1 MAINRT
7 KQARQMLNNAGAV
20 EQDGVMNYIKNSD
33 SVTVPK
39 EFKARGNAPSTKL
52 AYITADE
59 AKMLKKEKPGTP
71 HKGPKG
77 IPSYDSFD
85 AEGGFTSG
93 AAMSAAET
101 GSSNARDRA
110 EVRAAFGPKGLPPG
124 VTPNEARDL
133 RSSVIAAGAGRRVN
147 PGFFDSRN
155 VISPAELAAARAFA
169 KDRNNRF
176 ARAAMRNRD
185 GGLLGLITSG
195 GLLGNLIR
203 GLGQKFGLGKRFNEP
218 TYNMS
223 KFNDLGL
230 MGQVPEDFED
240 DKKISLS
247 SFIKPED
254 TIGRVDLNDLEGLS
268 ELDFLDR
275 TNLNDYEG
283 ILEDEGLTVAPGSII
298 DEGLLEVPADL
309 IDQGLLEVPSDFI
322 DQGEIIALAN
332 GGRINAMDGGIMD
345 LETGRQMYGLGKLVK
360 KATRAIKKVVKS
372 PLGKAALG
380 LAAFKFGP
388 AFLSG
393 KGLGLGKAKTFSDLA
408 FFGKNANVNLA
419 RLIGV
424 PALLAGATT
433 PKEEEEKFNLEEY
446 YKQAL
451 IDPNAPLSRRI
462 LGTEFAANGGRIGY
476 AEGSKEPV
484 AKKVMPLLDM
494 DGMEKDYRA
503 DGGFVPIGR
512 MEKADD
518 VPARL
523 SKNEFVFTA
532 DAVRNAGGGDVDKGS
547 EVMYNMMK
555 NLEAGG
561 EISEESQGL
570 EGAREMFQTSQ
581 RLGEVI

>member
-20 EQDGVMNYIKNSD
+20 EQDGVMNYIKNSE

-268 ELDFLDR
+268 ELDFLGR

-283 ILEDEGLTVAPGSII
+283 ILEDKGLTVAPGAII

-332 GGRINAMDGGIMD
+332 GGRINAMNGGIMD

-408 FFGKNANVNLA
+408 FFGKGANVNLA

-462 LGTEFAANGGRIGY
+462 LGTEFAADGGRIGY

-494 DGMEKDYRA
+494 GGMEKDYRA

>member
-7 KQARQMLNNAGAV
+7 KQVKQMLQNGGMLV
-20 EQDGVMNYIKNSD
+20 SPSKNGRRPGYRSAQAQEAQGRTGSVGETSSD
-33 SVTVPK
+33 SGFSGGNK
-39 EFKARGNAPSTKL
+39 EPSSTNR
-52 AYITADE
+52 E
-59 AKMLKKEKPGTP
+59 
-71 HKGPKG
+71 KG
-77 IPSYDSFD
+77 IMSRGLGPRGTTKSISNFKDMGTDRSAVSQFSTYGRNLMNQNLTKNNPS
-85 AEGGFTSG
+85 
-93 AAMSAAET
+93 
-101 GSSNARDRA
+101 R
-110 EVRAAFGPKGLPPG
+110 KGLG
-124 VTPNEARDL
+124 NLLSRL
-133 RSSVIAAGAGRRVN
+133 N
-147 PGFFDSRN
+147 PLSF
-155 VISPAELAAARAFA
+155 I
-169 KDRNNRF
+169 
-176 ARAAMRNRD
+176 
-185 GGLLGLITSG
+185 LGLINPALGFLSRGITSTPKVFNKFKSSNT
-195 GLLGNLIR
+195 LEEFRDKLR
-203 GLGQKFGLGKRFNEP
+203 GYGKTMPVFSN
-218 TYNMS
+218 NIN
-223 KFNDLGL
+223 FD
-230 MGQVPEDFED
+230 QIVEDE
-240 DKKISLS
+240 KNNIEN
-247 SFIKPED
+247 IN
-254 TIGRVDLNDLEGLS
+254 LNDLEGIFK
-268 ELDFLDR
+268 DQ
-275 TNLNDYEG
+275 
-283 ILEDEGLTVAPGSII
+283 GLTVAPGSII
-298 DEGLLEVPADL
+298 DEGLLEVPGSIIDQGLTVAPGSIIDKGL
-309 IDQGLLEVPSDFI
+309 TVAPGSIIDQGLLEVPSDFIDQGLLEVPSDFI

-332 GGRINAMDGGIMD
+332 GGRINAMNGGIMD

-433 PKEEEEKFNLEEY
+433 PKQEEEEIDLEEY

-484 AKKVMPLLDM
+484 AKKIMPLLDM

-532 DAVRNAGGGDVDKGS
+532 DAVRNAGGGNVDKGS

>member
-20 EQDGVMNYIKNSD
+20 EQDGVMNYIKNSE

-85 AEGGFTSG
+85 AQGGFTSG

-110 EVRAAFGPKGLPPG
+110 EINAAFGPKGLPPG
-124 VTPNEARDL
+124 VTPNEAKDL
-133 RSSVIAAGAGRRVN
+133 RSAAILAGAGRRVN

-155 VISPAELAAARAFA
+155 VISPSEIAAARAFA

-176 ARAAMRNRD
+176 ARAALRNRQ

-203 GLGQKFGLGKRFNEP
+203 GLGQKFGLGKTFNQP
-218 TYNMS
+218 TYDMS
-223 KFNDLGL
+223 KFNELGL

-240 DKKISLS
+240 EKISLT

-254 TIGRVDLNDLEGLS
+254 TIGRVNLNDLEGLTK
-268 ELDFLDR
+268 LDFIGR
-275 TNLNDYEG
+275 KNLNDYEG
-283 ILEDEGLTVAPGSII
+283 ILEDKGLTVAPGSII
-298 DEGLLEVPADL
+298 DEGLLEVPSDF
-309 IDQGLLEVPSDFI
+309 IDQGLLEVPADLI

-332 GGRINAMDGGIMD
+332 GGRINAMDGGLMNLD
-345 LETGRQMYGLGKLVK
+345 GARQMMFIGGVVKAGKKAVK
-360 KATRAIKKVVKS
+360 KITRGVKKIAKS
-372 PLGKAALG
+372 PLGKAALLGAG
-380 LAAFKFGP
+380 LYFTRGTGGGILEKFSNLKP
-388 AFLSG
+388 FQ
-393 KGLGLGKAKTFSDLA
+393 KAL
-408 FFGKNANVNLA
+408 FG
-419 RLIGV
+419 IG
-424 PALLAGATT
+424 ATSALAGLTT
-433 PKEEEEKFNLEEY
+433 PKEEDEEIDLEEY
-446 YKQAL
+446 YRQAM
-451 IDPNAPLSRRI
+451 INPNAPLSRRI

-494 DGMEKDYRA
+494 GGMEKDYRA

>member
-20 EQDGVMNYIKNSD
+20 EQDGVMNYIKNSE

-85 AEGGFTSG
+85 AQGGFTSG

-110 EVRAAFGPKGLPPG
+110 EINAAFGPKGLPPG
-124 VTPNEARDL
+124 VTPNEAKDL
-133 RSSVIAAGAGRRVN
+133 RSAAILAGAGRRVN

-155 VISPAELAAARAFA
+155 VISPSEIAAARAFA

-176 ARAAMRNRD
+176 ARAALRNRQ

-203 GLGQKFGLGKRFNEP
+203 GLGQKFGLGKTFNQP
-218 TYNMS
+218 TYDMS
-223 KFNDLGL
+223 KFNELGL

-240 DKKISLS
+240 EKISLT

-254 TIGRVDLNDLEGLS
+254 TIGRVNLNDLEGLTK
-268 ELDFLDR
+268 LDFIGR
-275 TNLNDYEG
+275 KNLNDYEG
-283 ILEDEGLTVAPGSII
+283 ILEDKGLRIAPGAII

-309 IDQGLLEVPSDFI
+309 IDQGLLEVPADLI

-332 GGRINAMDGGIMD
+332 GGRINAMDGGLMNLD
-345 LETGRQMYGLGKLVK
+345 GARQMMFIGGVVKAGKKAVK
-360 KATRAIKKVVKS
+360 KITRGVKKIAKS
-372 PLGKAALG
+372 PLGKAALLGAG
-380 LAAFKFGP
+380 LYFTRGTGGGILEKFSNLKP
-388 AFLSG
+388 FQ
-393 KGLGLGKAKTFSDLA
+393 KAL
-408 FFGKNANVNLA
+408 FG
-419 RLIGV
+419 IG
-424 PALLAGATT
+424 ATSALAGLTT
-433 PKEEEEKFNLEEY
+433 PKEEDEEIDLEEY
-446 YKQAL
+446 YKQAM
-451 IDPNAPLSRRI
+451 INPNAPLSRRI

-494 DGMEKDYRA
+494 GGMEKDYRA

>member
-20 EQDGVMNYIKNSD
+20 EQDGVMNYIKNSE

-110 EVRAAFGPKGLPPG
+110 EINAAFGPKGLPPG
-124 VTPNEARDL
+124 VTPNEVRDL

-176 ARAAMRNRD
+176 ARAAMRNRQ

-195 GLLGNLIR
+195 GLLGNVIR
-203 GLGQKFGLGKRFNEP
+203 GIGQKFGLGKTFNQP

-268 ELDFLDR
+268 KLDFLGR

-283 ILEDEGLTVAPGSII
+283 ILEDKGLTVAPGSII

-332 GGRINAMDGGIMD
+332 GGRINAMNGGLMNLDSARQMMFIGGIA
-345 LETGRQMYGLGKLVK
+345 KAAKKAVK
-360 KATRAIKKVVKS
+360 KVTRGVKKIAKS
-372 PLGKAALG
+372 PLGKAAILG
-380 LAAFKFGP
+380 AGLYFTRGTGGGILEKFNNLKP
-388 AFLSG
+388 FQKVL
-393 KGLGLGKAKTFSDLA
+393 LG
-408 FFGKNANVNLA
+408 
-419 RLIGV
+419 IG
-424 PALLAGATT
+424 ATSALAGLTT
-433 PKEEEEKFNLEEY
+433 PKEEDEEIDLEEY
-446 YKQAL
+446 YKQAM
-451 IDPNAPLSRRI
+451 INPNAPLSKRI

>member
-7 KQARQMLNNAGAV
+7 KQARQMLKNAGAV
-20 EQDGVMNYIKNSD
+20 EQDGVMNYIKDSE

-39 EFKARGNAPSTKL
+39 EFKARENAPPTKL

-101 GSSNARDRA
+101 GDKSATGRA
-110 EVRAAFGPKGLPPG
+110 DVRSEFGPKGLAPG
-124 VTPNEARDL
+124 VTPNEAKDL
-133 RSSVIAAGAGRRVN
+133 RSAAILAGAGQRVN

-155 VISPAELAAARAFA
+155 VISPAELAAAKAFA
-169 KDRNNRF
+169 RDRNNRF
-176 ARAAMRNRD
+176 ARAALRNRQ

-195 GLLGNLIR
+195 GLLGNVIR
-203 GLGQKFGLGKRFNEP
+203 GIGQKFGLGKRFNEP
-218 TYNMS
+218 TYDMS
-223 KFNDLGL
+223 KFNELGL

-240 DKKISLS
+240 EKISLT

-254 TIGRVDLNDLEGLS
+254 TIGRVNLNDLEGLS
-268 ELDFLDR
+268 ELDFLGK

-283 ILEDEGLTVAPGSII
+283 ILEDKGLRIAPGAII

-309 IDQGLLEVPSDFI
+309 IDQGLLEVPADLI
-322 DQGEIIALAN
+322 DQGEIVPLAT
-332 GGRINAMDGGIMD
+332 GGRVNAMGGGIMD

-372 PLGKAALG
+372 PIGKAALG

-451 IDPNAPLSRRI
+451 IDPNAPLSKRI
-462 LGTEFAANGGRIGY
+462 LGTEFAAQGGRIGY

-494 DGMEKDYRA
+494 NGMEKDYRA
-503 DGGFVPIGR
+503 EGGFVPIGR

-532 DAVRNAGGGDVDKGS
+532 DAVRNAGGGDIDKGA

-561 EISEESQGL
+561 EVSEESQGL

>member
-7 KQARQMLNNAGAV
+7 KQARQMLKNAGAV
-20 EQDGVMNYIKNSD
+20 EQDGVMNYIKDSE
-33 SVTVPK
+33 SVTVPR
-39 EFKARGNAPSTKL
+39 EFKAKENAPPTKL
-52 AYITADE
+52 AYITANE

-101 GSSNARDRA
+101 GDKSATGRA
-110 EVRAAFGPKGLPPG
+110 DVRSEFGPKGLAPG
-124 VTPNEARDL
+124 VTPNEVRDL
-133 RSSVIAAGAGRRVN
+133 RSAAILAGAGRRVN

-176 ARAAMRNRD
+176 ARAALRNRE
-185 GGLLGLITSG
+185 GGILGLITSG

-203 GLGQKFGLGKRFNEP
+203 GLGQKFGLGKRFNQP
-218 TYNMS
+218 TYDMS
-223 KFNDLGL
+223 KFNELGL
-230 MGQVPEDFED
+230 FGQVPEDFED
-240 DKKISLS
+240 EKISLT

-254 TIGRVDLNDLEGLS
+254 TIGRVDLNDLEGLT
-268 ELDFLDR
+268 ELDFLGR
-275 TNLNDYEG
+275 TNLNDLEG
-283 ILEDEGLTVAPGSII
+283 IP
-298 DEGLLEVPADL
+298 
-309 IDQGLLEVPSDFI
+309 
-322 DQGEIIALAN
+322 LAT
-332 GGRINAMDGGIMD
+332 GGRVSVMGGGIMD

-372 PLGKAALG
+372 PIGKAALG

-393 KGLGLGKAKTFSDLA
+393 KGFGLGKAKSFSDLA
-408 FFGKNANVNLA
+408 FFGKDANVNPF

-424 PALLAGATT
+424 PALLAGLTT
-433 PKEEEEKFNLEEY
+433 PKEEEGEIDFNKLY
-446 YKQAL
+446 AQGV
-451 IDPNAPLSRRI
+451 IDPNAELSKRI
-462 LGTEFAANGGRIGY
+462 LGTQFVANGGRIGY

-484 AKKVMPLLDM
+484 AKKVRPLLDM

-503 DGGFVPIGR
+503 EGGFVPIGR

-532 DAVRNAGGGDVDKGS
+532 DAVRNAGGGDVDKGA

-561 EISEESQGL
+561 EVSEESQGL

-581 RLGEVI
+581 RLGAVI

>member
-20 EQDGVMNYIKNSD
+20 EQDGVMNYIKNSE

-85 AEGGFTSG
+85 AQGGFTSG

-110 EVRAAFGPKGLPPG
+110 EINAAFGPKGLPPG
-124 VTPNEARDL
+124 VTPNEAKDL
-133 RSSVIAAGAGRRVN
+133 RSAAILAGAGRRVN

-155 VISPAELAAARAFA
+155 VISPSEIAAARAFA

-176 ARAAMRNRD
+176 ARAALRNRQ

-203 GLGQKFGLGKRFNEP
+203 GLGQKFGLGKTFNQP
-218 TYNMS
+218 TYDMS
-223 KFNDLGL
+223 KFNELGL

-240 DKKISLS
+240 EKISLT

-254 TIGRVDLNDLEGLS
+254 TIGRVNLNDLEGLTK
-268 ELDFLDR
+268 LDFIGR
-275 TNLNDYEG
+275 KNLNDYEG
-283 ILEDEGLTVAPGSII
+283 ILEDKGLRIAPGAII

-309 IDQGLLEVPSDFI
+309 IDQGLLEVPADLI

-332 GGRINAMDGGIMD
+332 GGRINAMDGGLMNLD
-345 LETGRQMYGLGKLVK
+345 GARQMMFIGGVVKAGKKAVK
-360 KATRAIKKVVKS
+360 KITRGVKKIAKS
-372 PLGKAALG
+372 PLGKAALLGAG
-380 LAAFKFGP
+380 LYFTRGTGGGILEKFSNLKP
-388 AFLSG
+388 FQ
-393 KGLGLGKAKTFSDLA
+393 KAL
-408 FFGKNANVNLA
+408 FG
-419 RLIGV
+419 IG
-424 PALLAGATT
+424 ATSALAGLTT
-433 PKEEEEKFNLEEY
+433 PKEEDEEIDLEEY
-446 YKQAL
+446 YRQAM
-451 IDPNAPLSRRI
+451 INPNAPLSRRI

-561 EISEESQGL
+561 KISEESQGL

>member
-7 KQARQMLNNAGAV
+7 KQVKQMLQNGGMLV
-20 EQDGVMNYIKNSD
+20 SPSKNGRRPGYRSAQAQEAQGRTGSVGETSSD
-33 SVTVPK
+33 SGFSGGNK
-39 EFKARGNAPSTKL
+39 EPSSTNR
-52 AYITADE
+52 E
-59 AKMLKKEKPGTP
+59 
-71 HKGPKG
+71 KG
-77 IPSYDSFD
+77 IMSRGLGPRGTTKSISNFKDMGTDRSAVSQFSTYGRNLMNQNLTKNNPS
-85 AEGGFTSG
+85 
-93 AAMSAAET
+93 
-101 GSSNARDRA
+101 R
-110 EVRAAFGPKGLPPG
+110 KGLG
-124 VTPNEARDL
+124 NLLSRL
-133 RSSVIAAGAGRRVN
+133 N
-147 PGFFDSRN
+147 PLSF
-155 VISPAELAAARAFA
+155 I
-169 KDRNNRF
+169 
-176 ARAAMRNRD
+176 
-185 GGLLGLITSG
+185 LGLINPALGFLSRGITSTPKVFNKFKSSNT
-195 GLLGNLIR
+195 LEEFRDKLR
-203 GLGQKFGLGKRFNEP
+203 GYGKTMPVFSN
-218 TYNMS
+218 NIN
-223 KFNDLGL
+223 FD
-230 MGQVPEDFED
+230 QIVEDE
-240 DKKISLS
+240 KNNIEN
-247 SFIKPED
+247 IN
-254 TIGRVDLNDLEGLS
+254 LNDLEGIFK
-268 ELDFLDR
+268 DQ
-275 TNLNDYEG
+275 
-283 ILEDEGLTVAPGSII
+283 GLTVAPGSII
-298 DEGLLEVPADL
+298 DEGLLEVPGSIIDQGLTVAPGSIIDKGL
-309 IDQGLLEVPSDFI
+309 TVAPGSIIDQGLLEVPSIIDQGLLEVPSDFI

-332 GGRINAMDGGIMD
+332 GGRINAMNGGIMD

-433 PKEEEEKFNLEEY
+433 PKQEEEEIDLEEY

-484 AKKVMPLLDM
+484 AKKIMPLLDM

-532 DAVRNAGGGDVDKGS
+532 DAVRNAGGGNVDKGS

>member
-20 EQDGVMNYIKNSD
+20 EQDGVMNYIKNSE

-85 AEGGFTSG
+85 AQGGFTSG

-110 EVRAAFGPKGLPPG
+110 EINAAFGPKGLPPG
-124 VTPNEARDL
+124 VTPNEAKDL
-133 RSSVIAAGAGRRVN
+133 RSAAILAGAGRRVN

-155 VISPAELAAARAFA
+155 VISPSEIAAARAFA

-176 ARAAMRNRD
+176 ARAALRNRQ

-203 GLGQKFGLGKRFNEP
+203 GLGQKFGLGKTFNQP
-218 TYNMS
+218 TYDMS
-223 KFNDLGL
+223 KFNELGL

-240 DKKISLS
+240 EKISLT

-254 TIGRVDLNDLEGLS
+254 TIGRVNLNDLEGLTK
-268 ELDFLDR
+268 LDFIGR
-275 TNLNDYEG
+275 KNLNDYEG
-283 ILEDEGLTVAPGSII
+283 ILEDKGLRIAPGAII

-309 IDQGLLEVPSDFI
+309 IDQGLLEVPADLI

-332 GGRINAMDGGIMD
+332 GGRINAMDGGLMNLD
-345 LETGRQMYGLGKLVK
+345 GARQMMFIGGVVKAGKKAVK
-360 KATRAIKKVVKS
+360 KITRGVKKIAKS
-372 PLGKAALG
+372 PLGKAALLGAG
-380 LAAFKFGP
+380 LYFTRGTGGGILEKFSNLKP
-388 AFLSG
+388 FQ
-393 KGLGLGKAKTFSDLA
+393 KAL
-408 FFGKNANVNLA
+408 FG
-419 RLIGV
+419 IG
-424 PALLAGATT
+424 ATSALAGLTT
-433 PKEEEEKFNLEEY
+433 PKEEDEEIDLEEY
-446 YKQAL
+446 YRQAM
-451 IDPNAPLSRRI
+451 INPNAPLSRRI

-494 DGMEKDYRA
+494 GGMEKDYRA

-561 EISEESQGL
+561 KISEESQGL

>member
-59 AKMLKKEKPGTP
+59 AKMLKKQKPGTP

-85 AEGGFTSG
+85 AQGGFTSG

-110 EVRAAFGPKGLPPG
+110 EINAAFGPKGLPPG

-155 VISPAELAAARAFA
+155 VISPAELARARAFA

-176 ARAAMRNRD
+176 ARASMRNRG

-195 GLLGNLIR
+195 GLLGNLVR

-268 ELDFLDR
+268 ALDFLGR

-298 DEGLLEVPADL
+298 DEGLTVAPGSI
-309 IDQGLLEVPSDFI
+309 IDEGLTEVPSDFI

-332 GGRINAMDGGIMD
+332 GGRINAMNGGIMD

-433 PKEEEEKFNLEEY
+433 PKQEEEEIDLEEY

-484 AKKVMPLLDM
+484 AKKIMPLLDM

-532 DAVRNAGGGDVDKGS
+532 DAVRNAGGGNVDKGS

>member
-268 ELDFLDR
+268 ELDFLGR

-298 DEGLLEVPADL
+298 DEGLLEVPSDF

>member
-7 KQARQMLNNAGAV
+7 KQARQMLKNAGAV
-20 EQDGVMNYIKNSD
+20 EQDGVMNYIKDSE
-33 SVTVPK
+33 SVTVPR
-39 EFKARGNAPSTKL
+39 EFKAKENAPPTKL
-52 AYITADE
+52 AYITANE

-101 GSSNARDRA
+101 GDKSATGRA
-110 EVRAAFGPKGLPPG
+110 DVRSEFGPKGLAPG
-124 VTPNEARDL
+124 VTPNEVRDL
-133 RSSVIAAGAGRRVN
+133 RSAAILAGAGRRVN

-176 ARAAMRNRD
+176 ARAALRNRE
-185 GGLLGLITSG
+185 GGILGLITSG

-203 GLGQKFGLGKRFNEP
+203 GLGQKFGLGKRFNQP
-218 TYNMS
+218 TYDMS
-223 KFNDLGL
+223 KFNELGL
-230 MGQVPEDFED
+230 FGQVPEDFED
-240 DKKISLS
+240 EKISLT

-254 TIGRVDLNDLEGLS
+254 TIGRVDLNDLEGLT
-268 ELDFLDR
+268 ELDFLGR
-275 TNLNDYEG
+275 TNLNDLEG
-283 ILEDEGLTVAPGSII
+283 IP
-298 DEGLLEVPADL
+298 
-309 IDQGLLEVPSDFI
+309 
-322 DQGEIIALAN
+322 LAT
-332 GGRINAMDGGIMD
+332 GGRVSVMGGGIMD

-372 PLGKAALG
+372 PIGKAALG

-393 KGLGLGKAKTFSDLA
+393 KGFGLGKAKSFSDLA
-408 FFGKNANVNLA
+408 FFGKDANVNPF

-424 PALLAGATT
+424 PALLAGLTT
-433 PKEEEEKFNLEEY
+433 PKEEEEIDFNKLY
-446 YKQAL
+446 AQGV
-451 IDPNAPLSRRI
+451 IDPNAELSKRI
-462 LGTEFAANGGRIGY
+462 LGTQFVANGGRIGY

-484 AKKVMPLLDM
+484 AKKVRPLLDM

-503 DGGFVPIGR
+503 EGGFVPIGR

-532 DAVRNAGGGDVDKGS
+532 DAVRNAGGGDVDKGA

-561 EISEESQGL
+561 EVSEESQGL

>member
-268 ELDFLDR
+268 ELDFLGR

-332 GGRINAMDGGIMD
+332 GGRINAMDGGLMNLD
-345 LETGRQMYGLGKLVK
+345 GARQMMFIGGIAKAAKKAVK
-360 KATRAIKKVVKS
+360 KVTRGVKKIAKS
-372 PLGKAALG
+372 PLGKAALLGAG
-380 LAAFKFGP
+380 LYFTRGTGGGILEKFNNLKP
-388 AFLSG
+388 FQ
-393 KGLGLGKAKTFSDLA
+393 KAL
-408 FFGKNANVNLA
+408 FG
-419 RLIGV
+419 IG
-424 PALLAGATT
+424 ATSALAGLTT
-433 PKEEEEKFNLEEY
+433 PKEEDEEIDLEEY
-446 YKQAL
+446 YKQAM
-451 IDPNAPLSRRI
+451 INPNAPLSRRI

-484 AKKVMPLLDM
+484 AKKIMPLLDM

>member
-20 EQDGVMNYIKNSD
+20 EQDGVMNYIKNSE

-268 ELDFLDR
+268 ELDFLGR

-283 ILEDEGLTVAPGSII
+283 ILEDKGLTVAPGAII

-332 GGRINAMDGGIMD
+332 GGRINAMNGGIMD

-408 FFGKNANVNLA
+408 FFGKGANVNLA

-462 LGTEFAANGGRIGY
+462 LGTEFAADGGRIGY

-494 DGMEKDYRA
+494 GGMEKDYRA

-532 DAVRNAGGGDVDKGS
+532 DAVRNAGGGRS
-547 EVMYNMMK
+547 
-555 NLEAGG
+555 
-561 EISEESQGL
+561 
-570 EGAREMFQTSQ
+570 
-581 RLGEVI
+581 